1 MPRRPPGQ
9 AGPATAVAAEEFH
22 RLRVKLLPPADAEF
36 LLRALQDY
44 ATMRKPD
51 RLVQALKP
59 IIDTVPK
66 RAVVEQLCESL
77 VPPAHRSII
86 LAAFPPS
93 STAASPH
100 APITLNVN
108 LHRMGGSSGGLGL
121 SLRGGSEYGLGL
133 FVSAVVDGSP
143 ADLGGLQRGDRLVSI
158 EGRNTEGMSHAG
170 AVELLVA
177 AGEVV
182 GLEIERG
189 GEAIPTGDRFRL
201 ASAWRHKDAEQS
213 RAQEKRKFTR
223 REVVLNR
230 PPGGSQPLGMG
241 LRGGAE
247 TGLTGIFVS
256 AVSGGGTA
264 AEAGIRPGDRLVA
277 INGNVLGPDCSLNT
291 AIAALVSAVGAVSLS
306 IEPAA
311 VPPRRRPAP
320 SETRPAPSSA
330 PSPAP
335 SSATASP
342 AASPAVMP
350 VGAVFEEIAFG
361 GVMRR
366 GRTARKDDSI
376 RASTYLDDEGGAI
389 STVRSVD
396 SPGAESRGGGGAFSP
411 SRQLPS
417 TVLRFPHV
425 FPEFDMPHCHMTTS
439 DLRQKLGF
447 LCYLTISFLL
457 ASLSPSRCEH
467 SAN

>member
-1 MPRRPPGQ
+1 M
-9 AGPATAVAAEEFH
+9 H
-22 RLRVKLLPPADAEF
+22 
-36 LLRALQDY
+36 
-44 ATMRKPD
+44 
-51 RLVQALKP
+51 
-59 IIDTVPK
+59 
-66 RAVVEQLCESL
+66 
-77 VPPAHRSII
+77 H
-86 LAAFPPS
+86 
-93 STAASPH
+93 SP
-100 APITLNVN
+100 
-108 LHRMGGSSGGLGL
+108 
-121 SLRGGSEYGLGL
+121 
-133 FVSAVVDGSP
+133 
-143 ADLGGLQRGDRLVSI
+143 Q
-158 EGRNTEGMSHAG
+158 
-170 AVELLVA
+170 
-177 AGEVV
+177 
-182 GLEIERG
+182 
-189 GEAIPTGDRFRL
+189 
-201 ASAWRHKDAEQS
+201 
-213 RAQEKRKFTR
+213 
-223 REVVLNR
+223 
-230 PPGGSQPLGMG
+230 
-241 LRGGAE
+241 
-247 TGLTGIFVS
+247 
-256 AVSGGGTA
+256 
-264 AEAGIRPGDRLVA
+264 GDRLVA

-335 SSATASP
+335 SSAAASP

-411 SRQLPS
+411 PRQLPS
-417 TVLRFPHV
+417 TVLRFPRV

-447 LCYLTISFLL
+447 LCYLTISLLL
-457 ASLSPSRCEH
+457 ASLSPSCCEH
-467 SAN
+467 LAG